1 MLSSPPF
8 RRPSWSYSCLLI
20 LTLSSGASPVV
31 SVQLWIYFAVTVP
44 ITALIVGAWLM
55 IDKHRMKQ
63 AKRDDADLE
72 RNIEIME
79 KEIMF
84 HLRKRTM
91 SKTNT
96 WNSIQNAKP

>member
-1 MLSSPPF
+1 MLSSTPF
-8 RRPSWSYSCLLI
+8 RRPSRSYSCLLI

-31 SVQLWIYFAVTVP
+31 SFQLWIYFAVTVP

-72 RNIEIME
+72 RNIEKME

-96 WNSIQNAKP
+96 WNSIQNSKA